1 MSSLKKQF
9 LLAMATIC
17 SLFSALAQ
25 DAATT
30 STAAGDQ
37 RIVSLNGSNTELL
50 FALGVGNQVVGRDDS
65 ATYPA
70 EVEKIPSVGYQY
82 QLNAEGILSLK
93 PTLVVGRTDV
103 KPLTVIDQVKAA
115 GVNVALIEEPDDFKE
130 AADRILQLGKLT
142 GTDAKA
148 KELAAQLEKDAA
160 AFEARKAEFAGDK
173 KKAVFIYMRG
183 PATTFVL
190 GNETNPGRM
199 LELAGAENVMGD
211 VGRAAPVTAEALI
224 AAQPEVIVVFKHG
237 LESVGGIDGLM
248 KLQGVAQT
256 PAGKNKRIVVMDDLY
271 LGGFT
276 NRAGKAALDL
286 VNGLHGTGVVVVE

>member
-1 MSSLKKQF
+1 MSALKKQF
-9 LLAMATIC
+9 LLALATTC
-17 SLFSALAQ
+17 SLFSAVAQ
-25 DAATT
+25 DTVTT
-30 STAAGDQ
+30 ASAAGNQ

-50 FALGVGNQVVGRDDS
+50 FALGAGDQVVGRDDS

-103 KPLTVIDQVKAA
+103 KPPTVIDQVKAA
-115 GVNVALIEEPDDFKE
+115 GVNVALIEEPDNIEE

-142 GTDAKA
+142 GTESKA
-148 KELAAQLEKDAA
+148 KELATQLEKDAA
-160 AFEARKAEFAGDK
+160 AFEARKAELAGDK

-183 PATTFVL
+183 PSTTFVL

-199 LELAGAENVMGD
+199 LELAGAENVMAD
-211 VGRAAPVTAEALI
+211 VGRSAPVTAEALI

-286 VNGLHGTGVVVVE
+286 VNALHGNGVVVVE